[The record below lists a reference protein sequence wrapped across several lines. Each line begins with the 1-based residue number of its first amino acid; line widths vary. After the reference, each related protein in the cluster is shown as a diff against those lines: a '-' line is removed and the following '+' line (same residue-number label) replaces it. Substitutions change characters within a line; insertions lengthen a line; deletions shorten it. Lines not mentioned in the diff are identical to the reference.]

1 MGVIYKITNQNGRQY
16 VGKTYDLR
24 KRINAHKCAS
34 KKHTGIILLN
44 SIKKYGWDA
53 HKLDIIE
60 EVADELM
67 DEREM
72 FWISEL
78 KTYCYDYP
86 GQMNMTKGGEGQ
98 RSTWMHDVERRRK
111 ASEFFKGA
119 GNGFY
124 GKKHTEESRKII
136 SEKASIRNKKSGWTI
151 PEWGAEKGRNIV
163 RRPVLCYNSN
173 GKFLRE
179 YISVTDAAD
188 DLSLIKSSVSASCAN
203 KRSNV
208 GGYVFR
214 YKIDDNYPNN
224 IDVNIK
230 KQSVKRPIYWLSENL
245 EPICLFPS
253 AQEAS
258 DFFGIPKGTINRA
271 ALYNN
276 LNPIRTGHIFLY
288 KDMYLEAYKIAS

>member
-1 MGVIYKITNQNGRQY
+1 MGVIYKITNPNGRQY

-53 HKLDIIE
+53 HKLEVIE

-86 GQMNMTKGGEGQ
+86 GQMNMTKGGEGH
-98 RSTWMHDVERRRK
+98 RSTWMHDVERRKK
-111 ASEFFKGA
+111 ASEKFSGE

-136 SEKASIRNKKSGWTI
+136 SEKASIRNKKMGITV
-151 PEWGAEKGRNIV
+151 PEWGAEKGREIV
-163 RRPVLCYNSN
+163 RKPVLCYDTN
-173 GKFLRE
+173 GCFLSE
-179 YISVTDAAD
+179 YISLTEA
-188 DLSLIKSSVSASCAN
+188 SLKLGVHIGSVKDSLRKDTWVAV
-203 KRSNV
+203 K
-208 GGYVFR
+208 YFFR
-214 YKIDDNYPNN
+214 YKDGSINN
-224 IDVNIK
+224 KIDVPKITK
-230 KQSVKRPIYWLSENL
+230 KTVQRPVYWLSENL

-258 DFFGIPKGTINRA
+258 DFFGIPKTTINRA